1 VTRGDPS
8 ARVVGAR
15 VGIGVVVY
23 LHLIAARVAWAQ
35 ESKLPVPWPT
45 SPGEVIPEGAPPARK
60 PAPAPTAPLVAPP
73 PAVPPP
79 AASSTPPSSS
89 FSVVPAPTPT
99 SPSATPSPATPPS
112 PSAITPP
119 VANPTPSP
127 GAGAASDTHLGG
139 LGDGVVFV
147 DRNNDA
153 QGYLPRLMVS
163 LTHRPTTWL
172 RFHAEAGLENA
183 DKFAAQ
189 QVLVELTPAPAF
201 GVRAGL
207 LLLPLGI
214 VNQLNAPTTFLT
226 VDRPLTD
233 QLIIPT
239 IWRELGAGIFG
250 EVGGALRYQL
260 DVVRG
265 LDGAGFTAQAPLAGG
280 RSNGFGGGSTGAAV
294 TGRLELFS
302 VSDAFVMGGSGYYGS
317 ASGGQPALD
326 GVTVGVVEG
335 DARFR
340 GGGFELRA
348 EFAQFFIFNSYKVND
363 YLGLLGQDAVPKSG
377 RGGYVQVGYDVL
389 RLGDADTRQELMVFG
404 QFENVNPRSAMSPY
418 NYNPP
423 AITPPGE
430 LPPNAPSPARSFIR
444 GGIAYRPLPQL
455 IFKVD
460 VQIALD
466 GELPT
471 LMAPVTAMGA
481 PGTPRALDKQL
492 AEASRGKSR
501 LGLAA
506 GFAF

>member
-1 VTRGDPS
+1 MPS
-8 ARVVGAR
+8 
-15 VGIGVVVY
+15 
-23 LHLIAARVAWAQ
+23 
-35 ESKLPVPWPT
+35 P
-45 SPGEVIPEGAPPARK
+45 
-60 PAPAPTAPLVAPP
+60 
-73 PAVPPP
+73 
-79 AASSTPPSSS
+79 PPSS
-89 FSVVPAPTPT
+89 
-99 SPSATPSPATPPS
+99 
-112 PSAITPP
+112 
-119 VANPTPSP
+119 
-127 GAGAASDTHLGG
+127 GAASDTHVGG

-153 QGYLPRLMVS
+153 QGALPRLMVS
-163 LTHRPTTWL
+163 LTHRPTPWL
-172 RFHAEAGLENA
+172 RFHAEAGVENA
-183 DKFAAQ
+183 DKLAAQ
-189 QVLVELTPAPAF
+189 QLLVELTPAPAF

-214 VNQLNAPTTFLT
+214 INQLNAPTTFLT

-233 QLIIPT
+233 QLIVPT
-239 IWRELGAGIFG
+239 IWRALGAGIFG

-265 LDGAGFTAQAPLAGG
+265 LDGAGFTPQAPLAGG
-280 RSNGFGGGSTGAAV
+280 RSNGFGGGTTGAAV

-302 VSDAFVMGGSGYYGS
+302 VGDAFVMGGSGYYGS

-423 AITPPGE
+423 TITPPGE
-430 LPPNAPSPARSFIR
+430 LPPNAPSPARSFVR

-466 GELPT
+466 GELPPV
-471 LMAPVTAMGA
+471 MAPMTAAGA
-481 PGTPRALDKQL
+481 PGTPRALDTHL

-506 GFAF
+506 GFTF